1 MTGQSLA
8 MSDGNAVDHMSLV
21 SGGSKKQPNED
32 NDEDDIEGGQCQGK
46 VNTAVSKI
54 FICNLIIYYY

>member
-1 MTGQSLA
+1 VAYQLINQVAKPVFVQGVRMTGQSLA

-32 NDEDDIEGGQCQGK
+32 NDEDDIEGG
-46 VNTAVSKI
+46 
-54 FICNLIIYYY
+54 

>member
-32 NDEDDIEGGQCQGK
+32 NDEDDIEGG
-46 VNTAVSKI
+46 
-54 FICNLIIYYY
+54 

>member
-21 SGGSKKQPNED
+21 SGGSKKQSNED
-32 NDEDDIEGGQCQGK
+32 NDEDDIEGG
-46 VNTAVSKI
+46 
-54 FICNLIIYYY
+54 